1 MERLWGKFKINFFP
15 ENKNK
20 FKPNVLKPRVLFVL
34 AVILILIK
42 FLNFSWLAYYPSSE
56 NFAIVTS
63 SKLVELTN
71 SERVSAGLDPLKI
84 NQRLIQAAEKKALD
98 MLNKDY
104 FDHVSPIGTSPWFWF
119 QNAGYKY
126 VTAGENLARDFTDS
140 VYLHDAWMNSSSHKS
155 NILSDNYE
163 EIGIAVVQGLIDGR
177 QTILAVQFF
186 GKTTQKTQE
195 PLIVAKDNT
204 KVKPLAKEIAVN
216 VKGEEIDLLK
226 GSGILKKIVK
236 NQETIKEAIKE
247 PSNLLNGF
255 VSIIENSYFF
265 ILAALILV
273 LVLTIFV
280 NIRVQHPK
288 LIFTTMIFIMLI
300 FGILSFNGGEFLN
313 RGIDVISFIL

>member
-15 ENKNK
+15 ENRNK

-140 VYLHDAWMNSSSHKS
+140 VYLHDAWMNSSSHRS

-204 KVKPLAKEIAVN
+204 KVEPLAKEIAVN
-216 VKGEEIDLLK
+216 VKGEETDLLK

-236 NQETIKEAIKE
+236 NQETIKEPE
-247 PSNLLNGF
+247 VLLNGF

>member
-15 ENKNK
+15 ENRNK
-20 FKPNVLKPRVLFVL
+20 FKPNVLKPRALFVL

-42 FLNFSWLAYYPSSE
+42 FLNFSWLAYYPSLE

-63 SKLVELTN
+63 SKLVELAN

-104 FDHVSPIGTSPWFWF
+104 FDHVSPIGTSPWFWL

-126 VTAGENLARDFTDS
+126 VAAGENLARDFTDS
-140 VYLHDAWMNSSSHKS
+140 IYLHDAWMNSSSHRS

-195 PLIVAKDNT
+195 PLIVVKDNI
-204 KVKPLAKEIAVN
+204 KVEPFA
-216 VKGEEIDLLK
+216 EEIVVSVKEEEIGLLK

-255 VSIIENSYFF
+255 VSAIENSYFF

-288 LIFTTMIFIMLI
+288 LILTTMIFIMLI

-313 RGIDVISFIL
+313 KGIDVISFIL